1 MTADMIRKE
10 FLFSLGFISDDETSF
25 QRKKKTQV
33 RYTLTEFK
41 RQIDVYVI
49 LLYIQ
54 CLHYSICSDY
64 TNNPFQSV

>member
-10 FLFSLGFISDDETSF
+10 FLFSLGFNSDDETSF

-49 LLYIQ
+49 VIYPIFTLQYLFRLYK
-54 CLHYSICSDY
+54 
-64 TNNPFQSV
+64 